1 MGRHRFIKALIV
13 ISITAGAAL
22 WCAQQDIIIRTEV
35 KLVRVLTNVRD
46 SSGNLVGD
54 LSKEDFEIFDNG
66 APQQVSIFERQTAQ
80 PLAVSLMIDISAST
94 AKDLPLE
101 VSSLQRF
108 IDEFF
113 KEGTSSDLA
122 SLYSF
127 NDEVTLLSGFTRNR
141 DQLKKAMR
149 NMKAEA
155 GTSLYDALMLSAPR
169 LGDREGR
176 RVFLVIT
183 DGGDTTSKYTYHQ
196 ALRRAHEAEASI
208 FSVLIQPITNDAGRN
223 LGGENALYSLA
234 ASTGGRVFHAS
245 VGPRLNATFTDIL
258 KALRTQYYLG
268 YYPKNV
274 PLNKNP
280 FHSLEVRVK
289 RTGLHT
295 EARAGYYGD
304 SSGTAIHD
312 GAGKRQ

>member
-1 MGRHRFIKALIV
+1 MGRHRFSATIAAIAIAL
-13 ISITAGAAL
+13 SAAL
-22 WCAQQDIIIRTEV
+22 LCAQQDVIIRTEV

-46 SSGNLVGD
+46 AAGNLVGD
-54 LSKEDFEIFDNG
+54 LSKEDFEVLDNG
-66 APQQVSIFERQTAQ
+66 APQQIAIFERQTAQ
-80 PLAVSLMIDISAST
+80 PLAVSLLIDISAST
-94 AKDLPLE
+94 AKDLPIE
-101 VSSLQRF
+101 ISSLQRF

-113 KEGTSSDLA
+113 KEGTGNDLA

-127 NDEVTLLSGFTRNR
+127 NDEVTLLAGFTRNR

-169 LGDREGR
+169 LGDRDGR
-176 RVFLVIT
+176 RVFLVVT
-183 DGGDTTSKYTYHQ
+183 DGGDTTSKYSYHQ
-196 ALRRAHEAEASI
+196 ALRRVHEAEASI

-223 LGGENALYSLA
+223 MGGENALYTLA

-245 VGPRLNATFTDIL
+245 VGPRLNAAFTDVL

-289 RTGLHT
+289 RNGLRT

-304 SSGTAIHD
+304 SSGAAVSN
-312 GAGKRQ
+312 GNGKRQ

>member
-1 MGRHRFIKALIV
+1 MGQHRFIKAITV
-13 ISITAGAAL
+13 IAITAGAAL
-22 WCAQQDIIIRTEV
+22 WCAQQDVIIRTEV

-66 APQQVSIFERQTAQ
+66 SPQQVSIFERQTAQ
-80 PLAVSLMIDISAST
+80 PLAVSLLIDISAST

-108 IDEFF
+108 VDEFF
-113 KEGTSSDLA
+113 KEGTANDLA

-141 DQLKKAMR
+141 DQLKKSMR

-155 GTSLYDALMLSAPR
+155 GTSLYDALMLTAPR

-183 DGGDTTSKYTYHQ
+183 DGGDTTSKYSYQQ
-196 ALRRAHEAEASI
+196 ALRRVHEAEASI

-245 VGPRLNATFTDIL
+245 VGPRLNAAFTDIL

-280 FHSLEVRVK
+280 FHTLEVRVK
-289 RTGLHT
+289 RKGLLT

-304 SSGTAIHD
+304 SSAAAIPE
-312 GAGKRQ
+312 GAGKRR